1 METLEALRRKLASA
15 VELMALVKTMKA
27 LAAVN
32 IRQVE
37 RAVQSLAQYD
47 RTVQLGLQVVGRKAP
62 ELLMA
67 ARPLPSDRRLLLVLG
82 TDQGMVGQFNDLVA
96 ARAARRLREPIPA
109 GSRWT
114 VWACGIR
121 VKSRLERFG
130 CEVSE
135 LFEVPTSTTAIHGVV
150 QETLL
155 HIEAWHSRQRDGHVE
170 LVFNRPAS
178 GSSCEPHRL
187 RLLPVDASW
196 LRTFLAHKWPSR
208 VLPTFTME
216 PAALLS
222 ALVRQFLFVT
232 LYRAIAESL
241 AGENASRL
249 AAMQVAEK
257 NIAERLESLRT
268 NYHQQ
273 RQSAITEELLDVISG
288 FETLTEDDNL

>member
-1 METLEALRRKLASA
+1 MESLEALRRKLASA

-135 LFEVPTSTTAIHGVV
+135 LFDVPTSTTAIHGVV

-155 HIEAWHSRQRDGHVE
+155 HIDAWHSRQRNGHVE

-178 GSSCEPHRL
+178 GSSCEPHQL

-196 LRTFLAHKWPSR
+196 LRTFLAYKWPSR

-241 AGENASRL
+241 AAENASRL

-257 NIAERLESLRT
+257 NIAERLEALRT
-268 NYHQQ
+268 GYHQQ

-288 FETLTEDDNL
+288 FEALTGEV

>member
-1 METLEALRRKLASA
+1 MESLEALRRKLASA

-135 LFEVPTSTTAIHGVV
+135 LFEVPTSTTAIHGDRKSVV
-150 QETLL
+150 
-155 HIEAWHSRQRDGHVE
+155 
-170 LVFNRPAS
+170 
-178 GSSCEPHRL
+178 
-187 RLLPVDASW
+187 
-196 LRTFLAHKWPSR
+196 
-208 VLPTFTME
+208 
-216 PAALLS
+216 
-222 ALVRQFLFVT
+222 
-232 LYRAIAESL
+232 
-241 AGENASRL
+241 
-249 AAMQVAEK
+249 
-257 NIAERLESLRT
+257 
-268 NYHQQ
+268 
-273 RQSAITEELLDVISG
+273 
-288 FETLTEDDNL
+288 